1 MAELPV
7 NLLKRTLGKRVKVTL
22 KDGSVYSG
30 ILRGYDEHVNITL
43 DDVEKG
49 PSKKGLLV
57 IRGPNILFIEPL
69 DK

>member
-7 NLLKRTLGKRVKVTL
+7 DLLKRTLGKGVDVTL

-30 ILRGYDEHVNITL
+30 ILKGYDEHVNITL
-43 DDVEKG
+43 DDVVKG
-49 PSKKGLLV
+49 QSKKGLLV